1 MFICRVSDKPDLSC
15 LIKVLFSKSLIL
27 NSISIATTQQNDYKQ
42 VLFLEK
48 DNSIYTLYLSKFNLE

>member
-1 MFICRVSDKPDLSC
+1 M
-15 LIKVLFSKSLIL
+15 
-27 NSISIATTQQNDYKQ
+27 QQNDYKQ